1 MSLSII
7 DNLSLVLRLHLVKM
21 LNNNVPTNTNI
32 AGKSAKVH
40 LKENSEENFQLGKS
54 GGGSSWASR
63 SVRKSSDCSPF
74 TSPSTPVAPPDAA
87 GIPPD
92 MIVEDVAA
100 VDEAAPFELLLAWAI
115 NTSFRN
121 FISCPSAV
129 ILSSSSL
136 LSLFN
141 ASTFSFVSLA
151 F

>member
-21 LNNNVPTNTNI
+21 LNNKVPTNTNI

-63 SVRKSSDCSPF
+63 SVRKSSDCSSF
-74 TSPSTPVAPPDAA
+74 TSPSTPVAPPDADAAA
-87 GIPPD
+87 GIPPGLI
-92 MIVEDVAA
+92 M
-100 VDEAAPFELLLAWAI
+100 
-115 NTSFRN
+115 
-121 FISCPSAV
+121 
-129 ILSSSSL
+129 
-136 LSLFN
+136 
-141 ASTFSFVSLA
+141 FVKGNLNHQD